1 MGYLANI
8 IKDSHLNPA
17 GGSRLGLPLPDLD
30 RQPWP
35 DVTQTGEHIPGRP
48 PRRLAGQNPPAAA
61 DVVEPDRQAAETD
74 APPRRQARRLPRVK
88 KHRDA
93 RTPHPAPGYEP
104 TDPGGMIE
112 ALDADLTLPVI
123 QRNSSTAAAWHPARA
138 GSPTVNGFRQ
148 PDLPSRS
155 RPAPGRPAA
164 LDPAG
169 ASAGPAAQ
177 GLSPRVGLPVTRR
190 RDAAPPQ
197 NTRPMP
203 PETAAVT
210 EDAPAS
216 AGRLKLT
223 AESAIPVGARLK
235 ATPAKPALPVSSTGS
250 VPSLKSVSTASAGRR
265 DEPRVQ
271 IGQVNVIVEES
282 RVSPKA
288 PPGDRRRDDS
298 ASRTFLRSL

>member
-8 IKDSHLNPA
+8 IKDSRLNPA
-17 GGSRLGLPLPDLD
+17 GGSRLGLTLPDLD

-35 DVTQTGEHIPGRP
+35 GVAQNGEHIPGRP

-61 DVVEPDRQAAETD
+61 GVVEPGTQAAETD
-74 APPRRQARRLPRVK
+74 APPGPQAKRLPRVK

-112 ALDADLTLPVI
+112 ALDANLTLPVI
-123 QRNSSTAAAWHPARA
+123 QRKASTAAAQHPAGA
-138 GSPTVNGFRQ
+138 SSPKVSGFRQ

-155 RPAPGRPAA
+155 RPAA
-164 LDPAG
+164 LDPA
-169 ASAGPAAQ
+169 ATTDGPAVQ
-177 GLSPRVGLPVTRR
+177 GLSPRIGLPVTQR

-203 PETAAVT
+203 PEIAAVT

-216 AGRLKLT
+216 AGRLKRT

-235 ATPAKPALPVSSTGS
+235 ATPTKPALPVSSTGS
-250 VPSLKSVSTASAGRR
+250 VQSPKSVNPAAAGRL
-265 DEPRVQ
+265 DGPRVQ

-282 RVSPKA
+282 RVSAKA

>member
-8 IKDSHLNPA
+8 IKDSRLNPA
-17 GGSRLGLPLPDLD
+17 GGIRPGLPLPNLD

-35 DVTQTGEHIPGRP
+35 DVAQTGEHIPGRP

-61 DVVEPDRQAAETD
+61 DGVEPDAL
-74 APPRRQARRLPRVK
+74 PRPQTKRLARVK

-93 RTPHPAPGYEP
+93 RIPPPAPGYEP

-112 ALDADLTLPVI
+112 ALDADLTMPVI
-123 QRNSSTAAAWHPARA
+123 QRNSSTAAARHPAGA
-138 GSPTVNGFRQ
+138 GRPTVNGFRQ

-155 RPAPGRPAA
+155 RLAPSRPAA
-164 LDPAG
+164 LDPA
-169 ASAGPAAQ
+169 ATSDDPAVQ
-177 GLSPRVGLPVTRR
+177 GLSPRIGLPATQR

-197 NTRPMP
+197 NTRSMP
-203 PETAAVT
+203 PETAAVP

-250 VPSLKSVSTASAGRR
+250 VPSLKSVSTASAGRL
-265 DEPRVQ
+265 DGPRVQ